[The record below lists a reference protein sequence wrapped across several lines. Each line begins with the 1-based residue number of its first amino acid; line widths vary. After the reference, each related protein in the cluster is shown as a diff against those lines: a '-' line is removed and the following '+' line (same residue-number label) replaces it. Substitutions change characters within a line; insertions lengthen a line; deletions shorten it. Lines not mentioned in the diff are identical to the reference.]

1 MDASVVLFDMDGVL
15 VDSEQYWHAF
25 EDDWVFAE
33 AIEDGDPAHEEITGM
48 NFREIY
54 DYLDETYGTT
64 VSKDEFVAAYHE
76 NAEELYGENVVL
88 MDGAE
93 ALFSDLRTAG
103 KVVAIVSSAP
113 QAWIST
119 VRERFDLD
127 PLDLVLSADDI
138 DKPGKPEP
146 HIYEHAA
153 AELGVA
159 PEDCVVVEDSINGI
173 ESAVRS
179 GAYTIA
185 YRIDHNAALDLSLA
199 DEIVDGPEE
208 LRAALLGEDE

>member
-1 MDASVVLFDMDGVL
+1 MDANVVLFDMDGVL

-33 AIEDGDPAHEEITGM
+33 AIESGDPAHEEITGM

-54 DYLDETYGTT
+54 DYLDERYGTT
-64 VSKDEFVAAYHE
+64 VTKDEFVAAYHE
-76 NAEELYGENVVL
+76 NAEDLYGENVVL

-93 ALFSDLRTAG
+93 DLFSDLRAAG
-103 KVVAIVSSAP
+103 KKVAIVSSAP
-113 QAWIST
+113 QDWIGT

-138 DKPGKPEP
+138 ADPGKPEP
-146 HIYEHAA
+146 HIYEAA
-153 AELGVA
+153 AERLGVA
-159 PEDCVVVEDSINGI
+159 PEDCVVVEDSVNGI

-185 YRIDHNAALDLSLA
+185 YRGDQNAELDLSQA
-199 DEIVDGPEE
+199 DEIVDGPAE
-208 LRAALLGEDE
+208 LRAALLGEE

>member
-1 MDASVVLFDMDGVL
+1 MDANVVLFDMDGVL

-25 EDDWVFAE
+25 EDEWVFAD
-33 AIEDGDPAHEEITGM
+33 AIESGDPDHEEITGM

-54 DYLDETYGTT
+54 DYLDAEYGTT
-64 VSKDEFVAAYHE
+64 VTKDEFVAAYHE
-76 NAEELYGENVVL
+76 NSESVYGEHVVL

-93 ALFSDLRTAG
+93 ELFSDLRAAG
-103 KVVAIVSSAP
+103 KKLAIVSSAP
-113 QAWIST
+113 QDWIST

-153 AELGVA
+153 AEFGVA
-159 PEDCVVVEDSINGI
+159 PR
-173 ESAVRS
+173 SAS
-179 GAYTIA
+179 SS
-185 YRIDHNAALDLSLA
+185 RI
-199 DEIVDGPEE
+199 
-208 LRAALLGEDE
+208 R

>member
-1 MDASVVLFDMDGVL
+1 MDANVVLFDMDGVL

-33 AIEDGDPAHEEITGM
+33 AIESGDPAHEEITGM
-48 NFREIY
+48 SFREIY
-54 DYLDETYGTT
+54 DYLDAEYGTT
-64 VSKDEFVAAYHE
+64 VTKAEFIEAYNE
-76 NAEELYGENVVL
+76 NAVDLYGEKVVL

-93 ALFSDLRTAG
+93 ELFSDLRAAG
-103 KVVAIVSSAP
+103 KQVAIVSSAP
-113 QAWIST
+113 QDWIST

-146 HIYEHAA
+146 HIYEAA
-153 AELGVA
+153 AKELGVA
-159 PEDCVVVEDSINGI
+159 PEDCVVVEDSVNGI
-173 ESAVRS
+173 EAAVRS

-185 YRIDHNAALDLSLA
+185 YRGDQNAELDLSRA
-199 DEIVDGPEE
+199 DEIVDGPEA
-208 LRAALLGEDE
+208 LRAVLVGGG

>member
-1 MDASVVLFDMDGVL
+1 MDANVVLFDMDGVL

-33 AIEDGDPAHEEITGM
+33 AIESGDPAHEEITGM

-54 DYLDETYGTT
+54 DYLDEEYGTT
-64 VSKDEFVAAYHE
+64 VTKDEFVAAYQE
-76 NAEELYGENVVL
+76 NSVDVYGEKVVL

-93 ALFSDLRTAG
+93 GLFADLRAAG
-103 KVVAIVSSAP
+103 KKVAIVSSAP
-113 QAWIST
+113 QDWIGT
-119 VRERFDLD
+119 VRERFALD

-138 DKPGKPEP
+138 DDPGKPEP
-146 HIYEHAA
+146 HIYEEA
-153 AELGVA
+153 AERLGVA
-159 PEDCVVVEDSINGI
+159 PEECIVVEDSVNGI
-173 ESAVRS
+173 ESAARS

-185 YRIDHNAALDLSLA
+185 YRGEQNAELDLSQA

-208 LRAALLGEDE
+208 LRAALLGEN

>member
-1 MDASVVLFDMDGVL
+1 MDANVVLFDMDGVL

-33 AIEDGDPAHEEITGM
+33 AIESGDPAHEEITGM
-48 NFREIY
+48 SFREIY
-54 DYLDETYGTT
+54 EYLDEQYGAT
-64 VSKDEFVAAYHE
+64 VSKDEFIAAYHE
-76 NAEELYGENVVL
+76 NAEDLYGENVVL

-103 KVVAIVSSAP
+103 KKAAIVSSAP

-119 VRERFDLD
+119 VRERFDLG

-159 PEDCVVVEDSINGI
+159 AEDCIVVEDSVNGI
-173 ESAVRS
+173 EAAARS

-185 YRIDHNAALDLSLA
+185 YRVDHNAELDLSLA

-208 LRAALLGEDE
+208 LRAALLGEN

>member
-1 MDASVVLFDMDGVL
+1 MDANVVLFDMDGVL

-25 EDDWVFAE
+25 EDEWVFAD
-33 AIEDGDPAHEEITGM
+33 AIESGDPNHEEITGM

-54 DYLDETYGTT
+54 DYLDAEYGTT
-64 VSKDEFVAAYHE
+64 VTKDEFVAAYHE
-76 NAEELYGENVVL
+76 NAEGVYGEHVVL

-93 ALFSDLRTAG
+93 ELFSDLRAAG
-103 KVVAIVSSAP
+103 KRVAIVSSAP
-113 QAWIST
+113 QDWIST

-138 DKPGKPEP
+138 DDPGKPEP

-153 AELGVA
+153 AEFGVA
-159 PEDCVVVEDSINGI
+159 PEDCVVIEDSIHGI
-173 ESAVRS
+173 EAAVRA

-185 YRIDHNAALDLSLA
+185 YRGGQNADLDLSRA
-199 DEIVDGPEE
+199 NEIVDGPAE
-208 LRAALLGEDE
+208 LRAALLGEE